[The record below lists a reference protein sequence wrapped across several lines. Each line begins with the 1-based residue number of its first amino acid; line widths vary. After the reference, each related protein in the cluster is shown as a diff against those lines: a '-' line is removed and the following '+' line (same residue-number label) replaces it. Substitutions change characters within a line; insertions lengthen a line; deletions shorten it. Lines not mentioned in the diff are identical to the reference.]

1 MRRLVEE
8 QKGLRDTVSA
18 VIAST
23 TEIGVIGPTL
33 FLDTSV
39 EGEKMEA
46 MVDCGCPTMII
57 SRSLLNAISR
67 NMQCQRRE
75 PPELTQ
81 PACKL
86 CGKDGKRE
94 LVITAQS

>member
-8 QKGLRDTVSA
+8 QKGPRDTVST
-18 VIAST
+18 VAST

-46 MVDCGCPTMII
+46 MVECGCPTTII

-67 NMQCQRRE
+67 NMQCQQRE

-81 PACKL
+81 PACKV
-86 CGKDGKRE
+86 CGNDGKRE
-94 LVITAQS
+94 LFITAQS